1 MINAM
6 DQKLKNVQFFTG
18 NQLKLIAC
26 LCMLID
32 HVSKIPMSKYMDKLF
47 SLSLEGMISEEQ
59 FFALQDFQRQVL
71 FGIGTIAFPLFCFLL
86 AEGFRYT
93 RNRKR
98 YIGSMLVFAII
109 SEIPFDIG
117 FFHAYS
123 MEAGTFPFYFAY
135 QNVFFTLFLGLVCL
149 TGLEAVSQRNRNLDR
164 KEKAKGFLLQIG
176 IIAIVSCAAELLKC
190 DYGAQGIIFIA
201 GFYIFRKSHVL
212 QVVMFLVLY
221 MATTGNQ
228 PPTYTMIAAFLLLL
242 YNGKRGKWKAKYL
255 FYWFYPIHIFVLYVI
270 AQLFL

>member
-1 MINAM
+1 MKERKGISGST
-6 DQKLKNVQFFTG
+6 LKI
-18 NQLKLIAC
+18 IAIIT
-26 LCMLID
+26 MLID
-32 HVSKIPMSKYMDKLF
+32 HIGAGVLGR
-47 SLSLEGMISEEQ
+47 LLVVRGMNEAADLNAWIDANSTLVITYQ
-59 FFALQDFQRQVL
+59 MMRFVGRL
-71 FGIGTIAFPLFCFLL
+71 AFPIFCFLL
-86 AEGFRYT
+86 IEGFEHTHDVKKYALRLL
-93 RNRKR
+93 
-98 YIGSMLVFAII
+98 SFCLV
-109 SEIPFDIG
+109 SEIPFDLLFNGKILESG
-117 FFHAYS
+117 
-123 MEAGTFPFYFAY
+123 Y

-164 KEKAKGFLLQIG
+164 KEKAKGLLLQIG